1 MCCLTGGEEVSEDE
15 GESDEAG
22 EDEEESEE
30 DEADLT
36 EAERRARALDK
47 FK

>member
-1 MCCLTGGEEVSEDE
+1 MDK
-15 GESDEAG
+15 
-22 EDEEESEE
+22 DEEEREE

-36 EAERRARALDK
+36 EAGRRARALDK